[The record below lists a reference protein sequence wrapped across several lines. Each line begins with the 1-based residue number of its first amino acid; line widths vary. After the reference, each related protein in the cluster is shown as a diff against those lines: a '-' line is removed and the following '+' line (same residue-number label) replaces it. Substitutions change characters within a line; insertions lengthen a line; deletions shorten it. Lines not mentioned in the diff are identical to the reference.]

1 MLCRNAGCWQQAN
14 YPKPNPMI
22 AKAAKTIALIGTF
35 DTKGEEFSFL
45 RDRIERAGLQT
56 LMIDVGVLGS
66 PPFAADI
73 SQAEVA
79 AAANEDLAA
88 LQKERDR
95 GRSVTAMA
103 LGATVI
109 VARLHA
115 QGAINGV
122 AALGGSAGT
131 TIATAAMRVLPYGF
145 PKLMV
150 STLAAGDIKPY
161 VGIKDIC
168 MMPSVLDISGLNHV
182 SRRILNSAAGAICGM
197 VAAEPAPTSEDKAV
211 IAATMFG
218 VTTPCVTAA
227 RRMLEER
234 GYEVLVFHATGTG
247 GQTMEQLIEDGAIQ
261 AVLDL
266 TTTELADELVGGVMS
281 AGPSRLEAAGRKGI
295 PQLVCPGAIDMVNFG
310 PVETVPVQFRRRQ
323 LYVHNPTVTLM
334 RTTPEECAEI
344 GRITATRLNRA
355 LGPVTVL
362 IPLQGVS
369 AIDRVGGPFH
379 SPEALNSYCRAVKA
393 NLSSG
398 INLVEL
404 DAHIN
409 DESFARAAAD
419 LLLESIDAN
428 RAKGASQ
435 VR

>member
-1 MLCRNAGCWQQAN
+1 MMSMTPQTIPQTLQ
-14 YPKPNPMI
+14 
-22 AKAAKTIALIGTF
+22 KTIALVGTF

-45 RDRIERAGLQT
+45 RACIESAGLRT
-56 LMIDVGVLGS
+56 MMIDVGVLGGS
-66 PPFAADI
+66 PFATGI
-73 SQAEVA
+73 SAAEVA

-88 LQKERDR
+88 LQRERDR
-95 GRSVTAMA
+95 GRSVTVMA
-103 LGATVI
+103 LGAAAI
-109 VARLHA
+109 LLRLHA
-115 QGAINGV
+115 QGAIHGV

-131 TIATAAMRVLPYGF
+131 TIATAAMRSLPFGF

-150 STLAAGDIKPY
+150 STLAAGDTKPY

-168 MMPSVLDISGLNHV
+168 MMPSVLDISGLNYV
-182 SRRILNSAAGAICGM
+182 SRRILSNAAAAICGM
-197 VAAEPAPTSEDKAV
+197 VTAEPPTGPNDRPA

-227 RRMLEER
+227 RRILEHR
-234 GYEVLVFHATGTG
+234 GYDVLVFHATGIG
-247 GQTMEQLIEDGAIQ
+247 GQAMEQLIEDGAIQ

-281 AGPSRLEAAGRKGI
+281 AGPHRLEAAGRQGI

-310 PVETVPVQFRRRQ
+310 PAETVPVKFRSRK

-334 RTTPEECAEI
+334 RTTPEECAAI

-355 LGPVTVL
+355 TGPVTVL

-369 AIDRVGGPFH
+369 AIDKLGGPFY
-379 SPEALNSYCRAVKA
+379 SPEALASYRGALKA
-393 NLSSG
+393 ALSSA
-398 INLVEL
+398 IELVEL

-409 DESFARAAAD
+409 DASFAHAATD
-419 LLLESIDAN
+419 LLLQSLDAGN
-428 RAKGASQ
+428 C
-435 VR
+435 

>member
-1 MLCRNAGCWQQAN
+1 MMQTI
-14 YPKPNPMI
+14 P
-22 AKAAKTIALIGTF
+22 KTIALIGTF
-35 DTKGEEFSFL
+35 DTKGEEFAFL
-45 RDRIERAGLQT
+45 RERIESAGLRT
-56 LMIDVGVLGS
+56 MMIDVGVLGS
-66 PPFAADI
+66 PAFPTDI

-115 QGAINGV
+115 QGAIHGV

-131 TIATAAMRVLPYGF
+131 TIATAAMRALPYGF

-150 STLAAGDIKPY
+150 STLAAGDTKPY
-161 VGIKDIC
+161 VGTKDIC

-182 SRRILNSAAGAICGM
+182 SRRILSNAAGAICGM
-197 VAAEPAPTSEDKAV
+197 VAAELGRALDDKPV

-218 VTTPCVTAA
+218 VTTPCVSAA
-227 RRMLEER
+227 RRVLEER

-247 GQTMEQLIEDGAIQ
+247 GQAMEQLINDAAVQ

-281 AGPSRLEAAGRKGI
+281 AGPHRLEAAGRKGI

-310 PVETVPVQFRRRQ
+310 PVETVPAQFQSRQ
-323 LYVHNPTVTLM
+323 LYVHNPAVTLM

-355 LGPVTVL
+355 SGPVTVL

-369 AIDRVGGPFH
+369 AIDKAGGPFY
-379 SPEALNSYCRAVKA
+379 SPEALNSYCRAVRA
-393 NLSSG
+393 TLSSD
-398 INLVEL
+398 IKLVEL

-409 DESFARAAAD
+409 DEGFARTAAE
-419 LLLESIDAN
+419 LLLESLDAT
-428 RAKGASQ
+428 RGKGAAQ

>member
-1 MLCRNAGCWQQAN
+1 M
-14 YPKPNPMI
+14 NP
-22 AKAAKTIALIGTF
+22 KTIALIGTF

-45 RDRIERAGLQT
+45 RDRVESAGLRT
-56 LMIDVGVLGS
+56 IMIDVGVLGTS
-66 PPFAADI
+66 PFAVDI
-73 SQAEVA
+73 SPAEVA
-79 AAANEDLAA
+79 AAANRDLAA

-95 GRSVTAMA
+95 GRSVTVMA
-103 LGATVI
+103 LGATAI
-109 VARLHA
+109 LARLQA
-115 QGAINGV
+115 EGAIHGV

-131 TIATAAMRVLPYGF
+131 TIATAAMRALPYGF

-161 VGIKDIC
+161 VGTKDIC
-168 MMPSVLDISGLNHV
+168 MMPSVLDIAGLNRV
-182 SRRILNSAAGAICGM
+182 SRRILSNAAAAICGM
-197 VAAEPAPTSEDKAV
+197 VASEPARAPDSKTT

-218 VTTPCVTAA
+218 VTTPCVTTA
-227 RRMLEER
+227 RRILEEK

-247 GQTMEQLIEDGAIQ
+247 GQAMEQLIEDGAIQ

-266 TTTELADELVGGVMS
+266 TTTELADELAGGVMS
-281 AGPSRLEAAGRKGI
+281 AGSHRLEAAGRKGI

-310 PVETVPVQFRRRQ
+310 PAETVPVKFRSRK

-355 LGPVTVL
+355 TGPVTVL

-369 AIDRVGGPFH
+369 AIDKLGGPFY
-379 SPEALNSYCRAVKA
+379 SPEALNSYCRALKA
-393 NLSSG
+393 TLSSV

-409 DESFARAAAD
+409 DDSFARAAAE
-419 LLLESIDAN
+419 LLMESIGAARGT
-428 RAKGASQ
+428 RA
-435 VR
+435 V

>member
-1 MLCRNAGCWQQAN
+1 
-14 YPKPNPMI
+14 MI
-22 AKAAKTIALIGTF
+22 PAIPKTIALIGTF

-45 RDRIERAGLQT
+45 RDRIESAGLRT
-56 LMIDVGVLGS
+56 MMIDVGVLGG

-79 AAANEDLAA
+79 AAAREDLVA

-115 QGAINGV
+115 QGAIHGV

-131 TIATAAMRVLPYGF
+131 AIATAAMRALPYGF

-150 STLAAGDIKPY
+150 STLAAGDTKPY
-161 VGIKDIC
+161 VGTKDIC

-182 SRRILNSAAGAICGM
+182 SRRILNNAAGAICGM
-197 VAAEPAPTSEDKAV
+197 VAAEPARAFDDKPL

-227 RRMLEER
+227 RRVLEER

-247 GQTMEQLIEDGAIQ
+247 GQAMEQLIEDGAIQ

-266 TTTELADELVGGVMS
+266 TTTELADELAGGVMS
-281 AGPSRLEAAGRKGI
+281 AGPHRLEAAGRKGI

-310 PVETVPVQFRRRQ
+310 PVETVPVQFRSRK

-355 LGPVTVL
+355 SGPVTVL

-369 AIDRVGGPFH
+369 AIDKPGGPFY
-379 SPEALNSYCRAVKA
+379 SPEALNSYRRAVKTT
-393 NLSSG
+393 LSSE
-398 INLVEL
+398 IKLVEL

-409 DESFARAAAD
+409 DESFARTAAD
-419 LLLESIDAN
+419 LLLESLDAT
-428 RAKGASQ
+428 RAKDAAE